1 MAWKQELQSASMLM
15 AFLLFVFSTPSAAVM
30 SEGAAMQLAHAELVR
45 AAGYGDERLSI
56 VLVTGTVLC
65 SARMHRS
72 LGLFTSN
79 VPGAKVAV
87 ACKTEGRRNLSWAY
101 GLTDDD
107 GEFIVDLPSHLHA
120 NPKLEEDCIVRVLRV
135 PKKGSFCDLVAGVRS
150 NHITLSSVGES
161 IRVYT
166 AGTLILGHRTRS

>member
-1 MAWKQELQSASMLM
+1 MVWKHEFQSVSVLM
-15 AFLLFVFSTPSAAVM
+15 AVLLFVFPTPCAAVM

-45 AAGYGDERLSI
+45 VAGYGDERLST
-56 VLVTGTVLC
+56 VLVTGTLLC

-72 LGLFTSN
+72 PGLFTSN

-87 ACKTEGRRNLSWAY
+87 ACKTEGRRELSWAY
-101 GLTDDD
+101 GLTDDY

-120 NPKLEEDCIVRVLRV
+120 NSKLEEDCIVRVLRV
-135 PKKGSFCDLVAGVRS
+135 PKKGSLCDLVAGVRS
-150 NHITLSSVGES
+150 KHITLSSVGES

-166 AGTLILGHRTRS
+166 VGTLILSHRTRS

>member
-1 MAWKQELQSASMLM
+1 
-15 AFLLFVFSTPSAAVM
+15 M

-45 AAGYGDERLSI
+45 VTGYGDERLSI

-65 SARMHRS
+65 IETVK
-72 LGLFTSN
+72 FTDINLAVSE
-79 VPGAKVAV
+79 GAKVAV
-87 ACKTEGRRNLSWAY
+87 ACKTEGRRKLSWAY